1 MAAGLGLS
9 MLARRWLINLALL
22 AVLGVLALIVRLDL
36 REDARA
42 SRLTD
47 LAPDE
52 VERIVLKR
60 AGEPM
65 IRLERSGPGWRM
77 LEPHAVPAD
86 AEAVSRLL
94 PVAQAAVARTLPAA
108 GLDPGALGLAPAGVD
123 MSLDGLTLRFGGNE
137 PVAAL
142 RYVQVGDMVHLI
154 EDRYLPRLMTPITAL
169 VSRRLLPPDFSPG
182 LGDLDGEPLAAGQ
195 LAPLADAT
203 AVRVETP
210 GAALHAD
217 APGAREL
224 HISSADGGDGLHF
237 RISDGGRH
245 WTRLDTQLSWRFAT
259 PPLPAAADAL
269 AAAPDRRMPPAD
281 PPPAPAAPPRQREPA
296 PAQRQGPAAAAAAQ
310 SDPAAPLPV
319 QRLAPPA
326 PGSEPRDRRPTAAI
340 PQLREMAPQRRRD
353 PSALPQTGADPFA
366 PSTDAARAP
375 APAPVPDPAPD
386 PAPAAAPQRPAET
399 PLRVE
404 KRSP

>member
-1 MAAGLGLS
+1 

-22 AVLGVLALIVRLDL
+22 AVLGVLALAVRLDL

-47 LAPDE
+47 LAPEDIE
-52 VERIVLKR
+52 HIMLKR
-60 AGEPM
+60 AGEPR
-65 IRLERSGPGWRM
+65 IRLERGERGWRM

-86 AEAVSRLL
+86 AEAVGRLL

-108 GLDPGALGLAPAGVD
+108 GLDLGALGLSPAGVH
-123 MSLDGLTLRFGGNE
+123 MTLDGLALRFGGNE

-154 EDRYLPRLMTPITAL
+154 EDRYLPRLMTPVTAL

-182 LGDLDGEPLAAGQ
+182 LGDLDGEPLTAGQ

-210 GAALHAD
+210 GAALQAD
-217 APGAREL
+217 APAGREL
-224 HISSADGGDGLHF
+224 HITSADGGDGLHF
-237 RISDGGRH
+237 RIGDGGRH

-259 PPLPAAADAL
+259 APLPAAADTVAT
-269 AAAPDRRMPPAD
+269 
-281 PPPAPAAPPRQREPA
+281 AAPPRTPPA
-296 PAQRQGPAAAAAAQ
+296 AAQRQQSPAAATAQAA
-310 SDPAAPLPV
+310 PAATLPV

-326 PGSEPRDRRPTAAI
+326 PGSEPEERRPTAAI
-340 PQLREMAPQRRRD
+340 PGLREMAPQRRRD
-353 PSALPQTGADPFA
+353 PSALPQTGADPFE
-366 PSTDAARAP
+366 PSTDATRSPAPTPPSARA
-375 APAPVPDPAPD
+375 ADPAS
-386 PAPAAAPQRPAET
+386 AATPQSPAEI

>member
-1 MAAGLGLS
+1 

-22 AVLGVLALIVRLDL
+22 AVLGVLALIVRLEL
-36 REDARA
+36 REEARA
-42 SRLTD
+42 TRLTD

-77 LEPHAVPAD
+77 LAPHAVPAD
-86 AEAVSRLL
+86 AEAVGRLL
-94 PVAQAAVARTLPAA
+94 PLAQAAVARTLPAA
-108 GLDPGALGLAPAGVD
+108 GLDPGALGLSPAGVD

-259 PPLPAAADAL
+259 
-269 AAAPDRRMPPAD
+269 
-281 PPPAPAAPPRQREPA
+281 
-296 PAQRQGPAAAAAAQ
+296 
-310 SDPAAPLPV
+310 APLPV
-319 QRLAPPA
+319 QRLAPPP
-326 PGSEPRDRRPTAAI
+326 PGSEPQDQRPTAAI

-375 APAPVPDPAPD
+375 APAPMPDPAPD